1 MSQIVQEH
9 LRKYPGARPST
20 LIILQ
25 RKAEVTAQLQ
35 AEIKAEKR
43 RKRLS
48 FWRGFSDAFFPW
60 IGPAVVAGI
69 AIGVT
74 VRFWG
79 G

>member
-9 LRKYPGARPST
+9 LRKYPQARPST

-48 FWRGFSDAFFPW
+48 WFGWIWRKS
-60 IGPAVVAGI
+60 
-69 AIGVT
+69 
-74 VRFWG
+74 
-79 G
+79 

>member
-43 RKRLS
+43 RKRLAWVS
-48 FWRGFSDAFFPW
+48 WIWRKS
-60 IGPAVVAGI
+60 
-69 AIGVT
+69 
-74 VRFWG
+74 
-79 G
+79 